1 MRIFKTRAVVRFAK
15 AERIA
20 DAVLVEAIAA
30 AERGLIDADLGGGLV
45 KLRIARPGAGKR
57 GGYRMLIGFRA
68 GDRAVFIFGF
78 AKKDMDN
85 INDSQLAIVRQLGH
99 DLMQA
104 QDAEIEQQIGNGK
117 LQEIEHA

>member
-1 MRIFKTRAVVRFAK
+1 MARFAK

-20 DAVLVEAIAA
+20 DTALVKAIDDAA
-30 AERGLIDADLGGGLV
+30 RGLIDADLGGGLI

-68 GDRAVFIFGF
+68 GHRAVFIFGF

-85 INDSQLAIVRQLGH
+85 ISDSQLAIVRQLGQ
-99 DLMQA
+99 DIMQA
-104 QDAEIEQQIGNGK
+104 KDAEIQQQVESGT
-117 LQEIEHA
+117 LQEITHA

>member
-1 MRIFKTRAVVRFAK
+1 MRIFKTRSVVRFAK
-15 AERIA
+15 AEHIA
-20 DAVLVEAIAA
+20 DTALIAA
-30 AERGLIDADLGGGLV
+30 IEQAERGLIDADLGGGLI

-85 INDSQLAIVRQLGH
+85 ITDSQWAIVRQLGQ
-99 DLMQA
+99 DFMQA
-104 QDAEIEQQIGNGK
+104 KDTALEQQVENGK
-117 LQEIEHA
+117 LQEIKHA